1 MDTNIKQPVLFGAEY
16 HFEHWRGDAL
26 MGAWT
31 EHNIVPT
38 EGADYALNVHFGA
51 TAKASGWYI
60 GLFSNNA
67 TLANSMTYASLTE
80 NTGYD
85 EATRQAC
92 TFGTGASRAISNSA
106 AVAQFTM
113 DGTVGNTTVYGGFL
127 TNSASKASSSTLMSV
142 IKLGSARTVADG
154 DIIKVTVTISVP

>member
-1 MDTNIKQPVLFGAEY
+1 METNIKQIVPFGAEY

-26 MGAWT
+26 VGAWT

-67 TLANSMTYASLTE
+67 TLANAMTYTDITE
-80 NTGYD
+80 NDGYD

-113 DGTVGNTTVYGGFL
+113 TGAGGKTTVYGGFL
-127 TNSASKASSSTLMSV
+127 TNVATKNSSSTLMSV
-142 IKLGSARTVADG
+142 IKLGSPRTVADG
-154 DIIKVTVTISVP
+154 DVIKVTVTISVP